1 MRPLLVSH
9 PHAAAFASF
18 TARAFAAR
26 QQLAQFVTGVASS
39 KASVVR
45 NRSVGVE
52 PRLLRSLA
60 PIELGARLAAHL
72 IPGLSAYDA
81 MFVAH
86 DATVARL
93 RWPKHVGAVYAYED
107 AALRTFR
114 RAEQMNLPRIWD
126 LPVPHWRTLAEMWE
140 QEHRRW
146 PTAGAVPHVEPEW
159 KRLRKDDELRLANV
173 VSVAS
178 SFTRSSLEANDAR
191 APIVVTPYP
200 FPVEQFPAKA
210 TRPSGPFTVLAVGT
224 HGLRKGT
231 PYLLDAWKRA
241 DLREARLILIG
252 RLELSK
258 AFLDG
263 YAGTFEHIPH
273 VARTE
278 LAPHYQAAD
287 VLAFPTLGDGFGL
300 VMQEAMCSGTP
311 VITTRCGGGPECIR
325 NGEDGWIVDSSNV
338 DALVDALRARAAD
351 REGTWRAGAAAR
363 AKAETWTEALA
374 GAALVDGLGGAT
386 GS

>member
-1 MRPLLVSH
+1 MPALLVSH

-26 QQLAQFVTGVASS
+26 KQLAQFVTGVAT
-39 KASVVR
+39 R
-45 NRSVGVE
+45 NRRVGVE
-52 PRLLRSLA
+52 PRLLRSLG
-60 PIELGARLAAHL
+60 PIEIGARVAARV

-86 DATVARL
+86 DAAVARL
-93 RWPKHVGAVYAYED
+93 RWPKEVDAVYAYED

-114 RAEQMNLPRIWD
+114 RAERMNLRRIWD
-126 LPVPHWRTLAEMWE
+126 LPVPHWRTLAAMWE
-140 QEHRRW
+140 REHRRW
-146 PTAGAVPHVEPEW
+146 PTAGKAPHVEPEW
-159 KRLRKDDELRLANV
+159 KRRRKDEELGLANV

-178 SFTRSSLEANDAR
+178 SFTKSSLEANDAP
-191 APIVVTPYP
+191 APVVVTPYP
-200 FPVEQFPAKA
+200 FPIEQFPARAK
-210 TRPSGPFTVLAVGT
+210 RPSGPFTVLAVGT

-241 DLREARLILIG
+241 ELRDARLILIG
-252 RLELSK
+252 HLDLSK

-263 YAGTFEHIPH
+263 YAGAFQHIPH
-273 VARTE
+273 VARAD

-325 NGEDGWIVDSSNV
+325 SGEDGWIVETSSV

-363 AKAETWTEALA
+363 AKAETWTEAIA
-374 GAALVDGLGGAT
+374 ASALVDALGAAT